1 MATNAALVIGN
12 SAYQSVSEL
21 PNPRRDAAAI
31 ADALTRQGFDVV
43 RMDDLNRN
51 DMYDAL
57 RAFRDKADEAD
68 IALIYYAGH
77 GIEIEGRNYLVPVDA
92 ELVDERD
99 APVEMIHVDALLR
112 QMSGARSMKMLVL
125 DACRNNPFVARMQ
138 REDAGRN
145 VGSGLANIE
154 YAEADTLIAYA
165 AAAGEITPDGVA
177 GGNSPF
183 TRAFLNAIDGPPQD
197 VRRLLGAV
205 RDEMRQSVPGAAPF
219 VYSSIGGREYVINP
233 NSEPL
238 VQPEPEPEPEPAPQ
252 ATFDLATATTTILAD
267 FAIAD
272 RLGTAEAWDGFLAQY
287 ATLNFH
293 VLYSLALEKR
303 QAIEAATD
311 RRGLQMVG
319 QDAAIAAQPPAGAA
333 PRDDTPP
340 ARDDRIATLAEP
352 RPEAPRIQT
361 PARAEPA
368 PLPEAAPEPVPDV
381 SAAPQPDPE
390 PEPEMTYDE
399 AVRALQVDL
408 RRRGCYRGA
417 IDGIYGRGSSSGIE
431 RLSDVIGER
440 IVLARRPDVVALEST
455 LALLERHPDAD
466 CPQVAAVSRP
476 APRKAT
482 QPAPVRRKTTA
493 PAPAPK
499 PKPAAPAPAKS
510 SRPKF
515 CPDYGVTRGCRN
527 GTPIGD

>member
-21 PNPRRDAAAI
+21 PNPRRDSAAI

-197 VRRLLGAV
+197 VRR
-205 RDEMRQSVPGAAPF
+205 AA
-219 VYSSIGGREYVINP
+219 
-233 NSEPL
+233 
-238 VQPEPEPEPEPAPQ
+238 
-252 ATFDLATATTTILAD
+252 
-267 FAIAD
+267 
-272 RLGTAEAWDGFLAQY
+272 
-287 ATLNFH
+287 
-293 VLYSLALEKR
+293 
-303 QAIEAATD
+303 
-311 RRGLQMVG
+311 
-319 QDAAIAAQPPAGAA
+319 
-333 PRDDTPP
+333 
-340 ARDDRIATLAEP
+340 
-352 RPEAPRIQT
+352 
-361 PARAEPA
+361 
-368 PLPEAAPEPVPDV
+368 
-381 SAAPQPDPE
+381 
-390 PEPEMTYDE
+390 
-399 AVRALQVDL
+399 
-408 RRRGCYRGA
+408 
-417 IDGIYGRGSSSGIE
+417 RGSSDE
-431 RLSDVIGER
+431 RRCRKVEALRLAQVEERR
-440 IVLARRPDVVALEST
+440 IVLDLREGVES
-455 LALLERHPDAD
+455 
-466 CPQVAAVSRP
+466 AA
-476 APRKAT
+476 
-482 QPAPVRRKTTA
+482 
-493 PAPAPK
+493 
-499 PKPAAPAPAKS
+499 AA
-510 SRPKF
+510 
-515 CPDYGVTRGCRN
+515 
-527 GTPIGD
+527 GDPPSVE